1 MTLPAYG
8 SLSMSQVNSELA
20 LVSTGQL
27 SFSST
32 LFRTLAGVL
41 SGDISMSSL
50 RGKSNRTSIS
60 LTISDRTDTY
70 NAYNSAVATGNY
82 AAGRTDITITVNSGV
97 YIGAGFGSTSMTISG
112 FTAGDTVTL
121 NNNGYIIGYGGP
133 GGAGNGVGAV
143 YVAGFSGGNA
153 LSLSFATTINNAGI
167 IAGGGGGG
175 GGGAS
180 RYLRPLKGSVYYD
193 GGGGGGGGA
202 GTGISGGPSSSG
214 AAGGAGGTGSTNDL
228 NYTPGYGYSG
238 GYGLFFNLGFAIAN
252 YGGIGGGYENGR
264 YSDGSDT
271 GFHGGAGGNGGGL
284 GQNGAD
290 GGLNSEGGGDLGTS
304 IVGGSAGYY
313 IIGGSYATWAAT
325 GTRYGLAG

>member
-1 MTLPAYG
+1 MTLPASG
-8 SLSMSQVNSELA
+8 PLAMSQVNSELA
-20 LVSTGQL
+20 IASTTQL
-27 SFSST
+27 SFSQT
-32 LFRTLAGVL
+32 VLRTLAGVL
-41 SGDISMSSL
+41 SGQISMSSL
-50 RGKSNRTSIS
+50 RGKSNRKSIS
-60 LTISDRTDTY
+60 LVISARTDTY

-82 AAGRTDITITVNSGV
+82 VAGRTDITITVNSGV

-133 GGAGNGVGAV
+133 GGAGNGVGDV
-143 YVAGFSGGNA
+143 YGGGSPGGNA

-180 RYLRPLKGSVYYD
+180 RYLNVWKGSVYYD

-202 GTGISGGPSSSG
+202 GTGIYGGTSSEG
-214 AAGGAGGTGSTNDL
+214 AAGGAGGTGSTTDPQ
-228 NYTPGYGYSG
+228 YIPGYGYSG
-238 GYGLFFNLGFAIAN
+238 GYGVFFDIGFAIVN
-252 YGGIGGGYENGR
+252 YGGVGGGYENAR

-271 GFHGGAGGNGGGL
+271 GFHGGAGGNGGAL

-290 GGLNSEGGGDLGTS
+290 GGLNSQGGGELGKVIT
-304 IVGGSAGYY
+304 GGSAGYY